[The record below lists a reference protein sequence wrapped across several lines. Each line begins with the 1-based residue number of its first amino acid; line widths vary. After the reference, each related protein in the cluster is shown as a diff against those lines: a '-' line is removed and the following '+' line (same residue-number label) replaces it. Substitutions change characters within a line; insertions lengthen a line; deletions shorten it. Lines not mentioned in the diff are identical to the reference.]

1 MIKRSLYS
9 VEIIIVLIDLVT
21 KALSF
26 ATAVL
31 LLVNNR
37 PGSGKH

>member
-1 MIKRSLYS
+1 MVL
-9 VEIIIVLIDLVT
+9 EIVLALFEIASKV
-21 KALSF
+21 LSF